1 MPRKNIILR
10 RLAMPKKVTLPNRRI
25 FFAKYARVSARG
37 LPQDVRIA
45 RKYVRKIGPRRQ
57 RKHRGISFQRPT
69 QKLKI
74 TSLKVRIK
82 QAVAIAV
89 EPKTLL
95 VAIITK
101 ISGNISVGISNVEI
115 KAIFSDVNN
124 GNLNKNFIGVFP
136 SNKII
141 S

>member
-1 MPRKNIILR
+1 M
-10 RLAMPKKVTLPNRRI
+10 
-25 FFAKYARVSARG
+25 
-37 LPQDVRIA
+37 
-45 RKYVRKIGPRRQ
+45 
-57 RKHRGISFQRPT
+57 
-69 QKLKI
+69 
-74 TSLKVRIK
+74 
-82 QAVAIAV
+82 AIAV

-136 SNKII
+136 SNKIN